1 MKCRFCAKSGQG
13 HAETIP
19 AYRLPRTVLPSH
31 YKLLLKPDL
40 DAATFE
46 GEVTIDVDVTE
57 PTSQVKLHAKDLN
70 ITAATISRSNGTAFT
85 ATVTDEN
92 GKPLDGSVELDK
104 DACNAVLS
112 VNGTIGKGKWQI
124 HLSFRGVLNDKLKG
138 FYRSSY
144 TDDAGVEKFIATTQ
158 FESTDARRAFP
169 CFDEPDMKAVFE
181 VSLEV
186 ADHLTAISC
195 GPDIATTKVGDNK
208 KRVDFKATMKMPT
221 YVLAF
226 IVGEFE
232 CTDPI
237 NVDGTDVRVF
247 TVPGKL
253 HLATFAL
260 EASAHALRYYNRYFG
275 VKYPGDKLDNIAIP
289 DFNAGAMENL
299 GCVTYREELLVDPD
313 TATQGSLDWVAEVV
327 HHEIAHM
334 WFGDL
339 VSMGWWNGLW
349 LKEAFATFLSYVAVE
364 HWKPTWGV
372 WEKFGPNRSAAF
384 RTDSLRSTRPVEFH
398 VGSPEEAEGMYDVLT
413 YEKGC
418 SVMRMLEQYLGAETY
433 RQGLAIYVARH
444 QYGNTD
450 TPDLWAAL
458 SEASGKDVAALMHSW
473 IFKPGFPVVQ
483 VRRGDVAGT
492 VILKQQQFKF
502 LADAVDN
509 DALWN
514 IPVLLRAKTA
524 EGTTDTWVMLDTR
537 EKTVHLGEGLEY
549 VVVNAGG
556 HGFYRSDYSEE
567 LLEKVTANLAS
578 LSVIERYNLAS
589 DTWACIRAGLATT
602 EEFLEMASLF
612 KDEKDPIVWSAI
624 LGPLGTVRSTLPTAN
639 RPAFEA
645 MVRDLV
651 RPTFE
656 RLGWDL
662 QDGESIQVRELRGD
676 VIFAMGSTGRDGDVV
691 AEARKRFNAWKG
703 DNTLLSGDVLSTVIG
718 LVARNGDAALYDD
731 FLALMKTHA
740 NNPEL
745 ENEFKYGLANF
756 PTHDLVQQ
764 TLAHALNPKMIRT
777 QDAPSMVARMLGHD
791 TEGREVWNF
800 VRANW
805 DKMAELFSDSGLVRV
820 CSGVVALNTLEL
832 EAEVLEF
839 FTGRTVKGG
848 DKAIPQN
855 LESLR
860 VSVLYRERE
869 LTPLTAR
876 YASPAPAGDGEKTEG
891 GDADG
896 AIPAVADIADR
907 QDDGAIRPPVPAD
920 AVTGRA

>member
-1 MKCRFCAKSGQG
+1 MKCRFCKHSGSG
-13 HAETIP
+13 EAVLP
-19 AYRLPRTVLPSH
+19 AYRLPRTVLPTH
-31 YKLLLKPDL
+31 YTLLLKPDL

-46 GEVTIDVDVTE
+46 GEVTIDVEVNQ
-57 PTSQVKLHAKDLN
+57 PTNQVKLHAKDLN
-70 ITAATISRSNGTAFT
+70 ITAARISRSNGTAFN

-92 GKPLDGSVELDK
+92 GKALDGSVELDK
-104 DACNAVLS
+104 DACNALLTVG
-112 VNGTIGKGKWQI
+112 GTIGKGKWQI

-138 FYRSSY
+138 FYRSTY
-144 TDDAGVEKFIATTQ
+144 TDDAGTEKYIATTQ

-169 CFDEPDMKAVFE
+169 CFDEPDMKATFE
-181 VSLEV
+181 VSMEV
-186 ADHLTAISC
+186 AEHLTAISC
-195 GPDIATTKVGDNK
+195 GPVIATKAVEGGK
-208 KRVDFKATMKMPT
+208 KRVDFKSTMKMPT

-232 CTDPI
+232 CTEAI

-275 VKYPGDKLDNIAIP
+275 FKYPGDKLDNIAIP

-299 GCVTYREELLVDPD
+299 GCVTYREELLVDPA
-313 TATQGSLDWVAEVV
+313 TATQGALDWVAEVV

-339 VSMGWWNGLW
+339 VSMRWWNGLW
-349 LKEAFATFLSYVAVE
+349 LKEAFATFLSYVAVA
-364 HWKPTWGV
+364 HWKPSWGV
-372 WEKFGPNRSAAF
+372 WEKFAPNRSAAY
-384 RTDSLRSTRPVEFH
+384 RTDSLRTTRPVEFH

-433 RQGLAIYVARH
+433 RQGLAIYVKNHAF
-444 QYGNTD
+444 GNTD

-458 SEASGKDVAALMHSW
+458 SEASGIDVAALMHSW
-473 IFKPGFPVVQ
+473 IFNPGFPVVQ

-492 VILKQQQFKF
+492 VVLRQQQFKF
-502 LADAVDN
+502 LQDAVN
-509 DALWN
+509 GDALWN

-524 EGTTDTWVMLDTR
+524 EGVTDTWVMLDTR

-549 VVVNAGG
+549 VIVNADG

-567 LLEKVTANLAS
+567 LLEKVTANLGS
-578 LSVIERYNLAS
+578 LNVIERYNLAS

-612 KDEKDPIVWSAI
+612 KDERDPNVWGAI
-624 LGPLGTVRSTLPTAN
+624 LGPLAAVRSTLPAAN

-656 RLGWDL
+656 RLGWDN
-662 QDGESIQVRELRGD
+662 QDGESIQTRELRGD
-676 VIFAMGSTGRDGDVV
+676 IIFALGNTGQDAAVI
-691 AEARKRFNAWKG
+691 AEARKRFDAWKG
-703 DNTLLSGDVLSTVIG
+703 DNSLISGDVLATVIS
-718 LVARNGDAALYDD
+718 LVARNGDEATYDD
-731 FLALMKTHA
+731 FLALMKEHA
-740 NNPEL
+740 NNPEV
-745 ENEFKYGLANF
+745 ENHFKYGLAKF
-756 PTHDLVQQ
+756 PSKALVER
-764 TLAHALNPKMIRT
+764 TLAMALNPKMIRT
-777 QDAPSMVARMLGHD
+777 QDAPSMVAGMMGHD
-791 TEGREVWNF
+791 VEGENVWDF

-805 DKMAELFSDSGLVRV
+805 DKMAELYSDSGLVRV
-820 CSGVVALNTLEL
+820 ATGVTALNTPEL
-832 EAEVLEF
+832 EAEVIEF

-860 VSVLYRERE
+860 VSVLFRERE
-869 LTPLTAR
+869 LEPLCTR
-876 YASPAPAGDGEKTEG
+876 YQAPKAEVTET
-891 GDADG
+891 ADG
-896 AIPAVADIADR
+896 AKDEAGT
-907 QDDGAIRPPVPAD
+907 DGKA
-920 AVTGRA
+920 